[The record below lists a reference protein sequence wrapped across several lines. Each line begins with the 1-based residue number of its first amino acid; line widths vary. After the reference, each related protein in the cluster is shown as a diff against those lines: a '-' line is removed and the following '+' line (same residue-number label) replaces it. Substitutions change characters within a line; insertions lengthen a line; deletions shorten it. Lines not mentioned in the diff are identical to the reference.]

1 MALIRKEKSD
11 RKDEFQLTRKSLSKE
26 VEIELSE
33 DDYDSEQSFSRRW
46 DKAEQEML
54 SGDILTQDEFFQRI
68 RARIKQ

>member
-54 SGDILTQDEFFQRI
+54 SGDTLTQDEFFKRI